1 MDHKE
6 HPAWIL
12 PAAGFFSSNKKEQL
26 KTNQFLFQY
35 LVKWNREDVLLSSMV
50 LKHCLPYL
58 ITNWGS
64 QMTHFKKSLT
74 SNKTYM
80 ISHQQT
86 QPHCCRAIA
95 SLRDLTRTCLKPEHP
110 VCWERYLTV
119 LKCPPLVCRPGP
131 WSEFRASPCTRWPL
145 SPLRRACHSETLWPW
160 LTAVKWKRR

>member
-1 MDHKE
+1 MAVKTQMKILQIISY
-6 HPAWIL
+6 PSLLWITRNIL
-12 PAAGFFSSNKKEQL
+12 HGYFQQQASLAVTKRNNSRQTSFFSNIWSNEI
-26 KTNQFLFQY
+26 
-35 LVKWNREDVLLSSMV
+35 EDVLLSSMV

-131 WSEFRASPCTRWPL
+131 
-145 SPLRRACHSETLWPW
+145 
-160 LTAVKWKRR
+160 